1 MSTTLGK
8 NIRSYRK
15 SKGFTQEELADL
27 LNITPQAISK
37 WESESSLPDI
47 SMIIPL
53 AKVLG
58 ISTDALLGYDT
69 LSENS
74 EIIARVKETVDAISS
89 KEESREQRSLRIC
102 EYLST
107 ETSLNPGC
115 FEIITDYVQETANLS
130 MYADPVLEG
139 CFPDD
144 MDHIQKLYKDA
155 IHKGAYLIS
164 HCNDQT
170 LIEKTHFA
178 VAWIYIHDKDFD
190 NAKEHI
196 NVLPN
201 ISTNRIREKL
211 SMELTFFES
220 GFEKMKDDIAGNSV
234 VLFNLVASMLNTF
247 AENYAWWCS
256 DKDEAYAVCDWCEGI
271 IKSYA
276 RRKSAI
282 DMNHYLRVRRS
293 MAFFK
298 MVVTRRFGDDEGAK
312 ALYTKFIEEICSED
326 LTDEQKDK
334 IIQLLNN
341 DINHYSKYSE

>member
-15 SKGFTQEELADL
+15 NKGFTQEELADL

-37 WESESSLPDI
+37 WESESGLPDI

-74 EIIARVKETVDAISS
+74 SIIARVEETIASINNSG
-89 KEESREQRSLRIC
+89 ESREQRALRIC

-155 IHKGAYLIS
+155 IRKGAFLIS
-164 HCNDQT
+164 HCNDHA
-170 LIEKTHFA
+170 LVEKTHFA
-178 VAWIYIHDKDFD
+178 IAWIYIHDKDFD
-190 NAKEHI
+190 NAREHI
-196 NVLPN
+196 SVLPN

-220 GFEKMKDDIAGNSV
+220 GFEKMKGDISENSV
-234 VLFNLVASMLNTF
+234 ILFNLVASMINTF
-247 AENYAWWCS
+247 AENYAWWCK
-256 DKDEAYAVCDWCEGI
+256 DKDEAYSVCDWCEGV

-276 RRKSAI
+276 TRKSAVDI
-282 DMNHYLRVRRS
+282 EHYLRVRRS
-293 MAFFK
+293 LAFFK
-298 MVVTRRFGDDEGAK
+298 MVVLKRFGDDEGAK
-312 ALYTKFIEEICSED
+312 ALYSTFTEEVNSED
-326 LTDEQKDK
+326 LTAEQKEK

-341 DINHYSKYSE
+341 DIDHYSKYSE